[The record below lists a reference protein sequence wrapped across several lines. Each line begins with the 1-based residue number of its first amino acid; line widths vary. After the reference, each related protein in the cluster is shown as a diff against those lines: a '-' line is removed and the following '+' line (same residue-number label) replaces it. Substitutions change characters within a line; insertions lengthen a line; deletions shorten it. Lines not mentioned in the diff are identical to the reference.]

1 MVLFILMLGMAAAGS
16 SVVFVKLGEL
26 NPLVL
31 ASYRLLLSGLV
42 LFPWFLRDLKNR
54 KEPFHPKQLTPSI
67 LPGIFLALHFVSWI
81 MGARMVPG
89 AHASLITNMS
99 PLVMPF
105 VMYFLIKER
114 ITPIEI
120 AGSILTLS
128 GALYLGAK
136 DYSFASEY
144 LTGDLLCFICMIFV
158 TLYLALARRNRKNT
172 ALWFYMVPLYLT
184 GGVVCMVIAAATG
197 ADFGL
202 HGRGDW
208 ASVLGLA
215 VICTVGGHSI
225 NNFGMRKLRGQLM
238 ALLNLT
244 QILFAAVFSYLAF
257 AELPPVYFYPAG
269 LLILSGPLLVILEKY
284 RREKYNSSKG
294 ET

>member
-1 MVLFILMLGMAAAGS
+1 MLGMAAAGS
-16 SVVFVKLGEL
+16 SVVFVKLGDV

-31 ASYRLLLSGLV
+31 ASYRLLLSALI
-42 LFPWFLRDLKNR
+42 LFPWFLRDLKAR
-54 KEPFHPKQLTPSI
+54 GEAFRFKQIVPSL

-105 VMYFLIKER
+105 VMYFLIRER

-120 AGSILTLS
+120 TGSILALS
-128 GALYLGAK
+128 GSFYLGAK

-144 LTGDLLCFICMIFV
+144 LKGDLLCFICMIFV
-158 TLYLALARRNRKNT
+158 TLYLALARSNRKNT

-184 GGVVCMVIAAATG
+184 GGLVCMGIAVATG
-197 ADFGL
+197 ADFRL
-202 HGRGDW
+202 HSGGDW
-208 ASVLGLA
+208 SSVLGLA

-225 NNFGMRKLRGQLM
+225 NNYGMRKLRGQLM

-244 QILFAAVFSYLAF
+244 QILFAAVLSFLF
-257 AELPPVYFYPAG
+257 FGELPPAYFYPAA

-284 RREKYNSSKG
+284 RREKMMA
-294 ET
+294 